1 MKATLFS
8 ISANLGNC
16 AAHAQFYHMRMTKNF
31 VRCCQSIYVCNLRF
45 SYTNIFMF
53 PFLHS
58 QDIPFR
64 RSVECDMGYVEWGME
79 LRTWLPGSASLIT
92 TLTQSPLWPVEVVRC
107 TPSTQVT
114 PSHPH
119 TLTPSQ
125 QQYIVYIVTPPN
137 SLHKWRNVQIC
148 CT

>member
-16 AAHAQFYHMRMTKNF
+16 AAHAQFYHMTVRKMTKNF
-31 VRCCQSIYVCNLRF
+31 VRRCQSIYVYNLWLPIRF
-45 SYTNIFMF
+45 SYTKIFMF

-119 TLTPSQ
+119 TLTTTIHIYNSSNTSQ
-125 QQYIVYIVTPPN
+125 F
-137 SLHKWRNVQIC
+137 SS
-148 CT
+148 